1 MKKWII
7 LILIASLWGYGAIL
21 AWTMRDA
28 GSQVFMYYGE
38 GEAVEKQQIS
48 HALEGRQ
55 ERGGNMLPE
64 VTAWSRGERLKV
76 MNHGLGRSVEADC
89 VAVYGPKEMASY
101 SRLRRGT
108 YGFRS
113 DRDGCVISSG
123 LAMELFGGLDVA
135 GKYIWCRQKPY
146 VIRGVT
152 DDPSHVI
159 LLPAREKEAMRYMM
173 FTYVRRG
180 EQEGE
185 SREMET
191 GKAAAEH
198 FLYRNGIKTGKVMAD
213 GTYFS
218 AAAGLGVCLPLWIAS
233 GWMLFVFP
241 GSRKGGRGRTKERM
255 KAFVLSAALFLAGV
269 LLAWKLELKIPPELI
284 PSRWSD
290 FEFWSGKI
298 EEMRSGMAAMGEA
311 GAVWWP
317 ALMKGRLLWCLLC
330 SFAGTAGGVIWLA
343 KYTGRPGE

>member
-7 LILIASLWGYGAIL
+7 LILIAALWGYGAIL

-38 GEAVEKQQIS
+38 GDAVEKQRIS
-48 HALEGRQ
+48 LALDGEQEQGR
-55 ERGGNMLPE
+55 NMLPE
-64 VTAWSRGERLKV
+64 ITAWSRGEMLTV
-76 MNHGLGRSVEADC
+76 MNPGLGRTVEADC
-89 VAVYGPKEMASY
+89 IAVYGLKEMASY
-101 SRLRRGT
+101 PRLWGGT

-113 DRDGCVISSG
+113 DQDGCVISSG

-146 VIRGVT
+146 TIRGVT
-152 DDPSHVI
+152 DDPSHVM
-159 LLPAREKEAMRYMM
+159 LLPAREKDAMRYMM
-173 FTYVRRG
+173 FTYARGG

-191 GKAAAEH
+191 GKAAAEQ
-198 FLYRNGIKTGKVMAD
+198 FLYRNGIKAGKALVD

-218 AAAGLGVCLPLWIAS
+218 AAAGLGVCLPLWTAS
-233 GWMLFVFP
+233 VWMLAALP
-241 GSRKGGRGRTKERM
+241 ARRKQKRRRTKERI
-255 KAFVLSAALFLAGV
+255 KAFILAAVFFLAGV
-269 LLAWKLELKIPPELI
+269 FLAWKLRLKIPPELI

-298 EEMRSGMAAMGEA
+298 EDLRSGMEAMGEA
-311 GAVWWP
+311 GAVWWLV
-317 ALMKGRLLWCLLC
+317 LMKGRLLLCLLC
-330 SFAGTAGGVIWLA
+330 SLAGTAGGVIWLVKCA
-343 KYTGRPGE
+343 GRPGE